1 MQDGENQFSIVVT
14 SSAGETYTKTYN
26 ISVFRNDEENM
37 KNLTPLDVE
46 DIDFENSGDVIL
58 IAIDEYPRV
67 NANVF
72 AELKKYPEKTII
84 FQGND
89 YSIEFKASD
98 LTRVVPQ
105 QEIFDFRM
113 FFTTPQEDAIMEII
127 DRRSSNDDLRG
138 NRIVMMYFPYH
149 GMLPGTATLHLNL
162 GYRYHDDTLYWH
174 YYNEDRERI
183 DYYGSILANS
193 QGTFAVSIDHPPALY
208 LRRGADVRRGWRGY
222 PAQQ

>member
-1 MQDGENQFSIVVT
+1 MRCSVAVPGSIPWYGGTRSIGDYNGNYSASGQDGENQFSIVVT

-113 FFTTPQEDAIMEII
+113 FFTS
-127 DRRSSNDDLRG
+127 RSSL
-138 NRIVMMYFPYH
+138 
-149 GMLPGTATLHLNL
+149 
-162 GYRYHDDTLYWH
+162 
-174 YYNEDRERI
+174 
-183 DYYGSILANS
+183 
-193 QGTFAVSIDHPPALY
+193 
-208 LRRGADVRRGWRGY
+208 
-222 PAQQ
+222 